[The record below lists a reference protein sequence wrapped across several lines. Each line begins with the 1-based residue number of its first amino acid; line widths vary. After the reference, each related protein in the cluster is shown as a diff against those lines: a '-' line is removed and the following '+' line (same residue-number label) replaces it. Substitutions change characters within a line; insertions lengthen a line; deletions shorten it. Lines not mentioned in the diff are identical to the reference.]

1 MDLTPLMKPTS
12 VAVVGASQ
20 RMGRGTRV
28 IENLQRFGYAGR
40 IFPINPKY
48 REILGLPCYPD
59 LDSTPEPAE
68 MVVVA
73 IPAEQV
79 PGLLA
84 AAADR
89 GARGAVIL
97 SSGFAEAGPRGLERQ
112 AALERLTAERG
123 LLVCGPNCYGV
134 FNIRWGSATF
144 SADFSAPPRP
154 GRLALISQS
163 GGFSHAVA
171 EHLMQQRSVGLSYIV
186 SCGNQA
192 GVTIEDYLEFL
203 IEDGDTDVIGVFVEG
218 FKQPEQLRPVATRA
232 RQAHKPIV
240 ALKVGRSEN
249 ARQAML
255 AHTGSLA
262 GTPEIID
269 AVLRQS
275 AIVQA
280 TSLNEMIDT
289 LTLLAAARRFRRHH
303 WRVAVLSGLGG
314 ECSHVADAADRA
326 GIDLPPLSASSVES
340 IGRFMPDFA
349 TPRNPLD
356 GTGAMYENPALF
368 PQLVDVLLRDEAID
382 VVAINLR
389 ANVPKPGGW
398 APSRQFSQIISTAL
412 RGGTDKLVLAFNSFA
427 GGDLDQQVVG
437 PLAEVGVPFLD
448 GTETALLALRHAR
461 EYRRSLD
468 RAGEGNHVETAKRAI
483 APDAPASLNCDV
495 APGAPAKAGRDV
507 APDTDAVRPC
517 PLSTNWSGV
526 LANTEAMRLLRQFG
540 IPVAETP
547 LARDQAEAVRWAD
560 RLGYP
565 VVLKINS
572 PDIAHKTDVG
582 GVRVGCADAPSVRR
596 AFDEMLADVR
606 RRAPAARLDGVVVQ
620 RMVAGGTEMIVG
632 VKSDPLF
639 GPAVVCGFGGVLVE
653 VMRDVA
659 VRVPPVDVAEA
670 RAMVDELRGRALLSG
685 VRGRPPSD
693 VAALHEMLV
702 RLAALAEA
710 HRDRLRALDINP
722 LLVLEEGHGVVAV
735 DWLIEFA

>member
-218 FKQPEQLRPVATRA
+218 FKQPEQLRPVAARA

-483 APDAPASLNCDV
+483 APGAPPASTAMSPRARRPRSAAMWRPIRMRYARVLCRRT
-495 APGAPAKAGRDV
+495 GAVCSRTPRLCACSASSGSPWPRRLSRGIRPRPSGGLTAWVTPWCSRSILRTSRTRPMWAASGSAAQTPPRSDGPSTKCLPTSAGERLRRV
-507 APDTDAVRPC
+507 STA
-517 PLSTNWSGV
+517 LSCSEWS
-526 LANTEAMRLLRQFG
+526 
-540 IPVAETP
+540 
-547 LARDQAEAVRWAD
+547 
-560 RLGYP
+560 
-565 VVLKINS
+565 
-572 PDIAHKTDVG
+572 
-582 GVRVGCADAPSVRR
+582 
-596 AFDEMLADVR
+596 
-606 RRAPAARLDGVVVQ
+606 PAAPR
-620 RMVAGGTEMIVG
+620 
-632 VKSDPLF
+632 
-639 GPAVVCGFGGVLVE
+639 
-653 VMRDVA
+653 
-659 VRVPPVDVAEA
+659 
-670 RAMVDELRGRALLSG
+670 
-685 VRGRPPSD
+685 
-693 VAALHEMLV
+693 
-702 RLAALAEA
+702 
-710 HRDRLRALDINP
+710 
-722 LLVLEEGHGVVAV
+722 
-735 DWLIEFA
+735 